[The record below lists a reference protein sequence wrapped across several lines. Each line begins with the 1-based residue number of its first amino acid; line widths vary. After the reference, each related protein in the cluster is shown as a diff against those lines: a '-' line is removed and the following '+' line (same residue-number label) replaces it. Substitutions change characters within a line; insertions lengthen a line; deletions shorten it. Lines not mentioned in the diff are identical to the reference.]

1 MTDLFLPSQC
11 DACGRAYLTPV
22 EGAAYAPCSLCG
34 GRTQITPGELYRA
47 EDADLFYRIESAVNT
62 GALTE
67 SQRIEI
73 TAELNNVAERTRAP
87 EPMLTRLIEV
97 LPSLRFLLYNLPTE
111 RDRLVRGMGMLLAI
125 VSGQLGRSRRSYRL
139 PSRESNQ
146 GLPTWLE
153 SATRE
158 SPADSS
164 S

>member
-1 MTDLFLPSQC
+1 MTDLLLPSRC
-11 DACGRAYLTPV
+11 NACRRAHLTPL
-22 EGAAYAPCSLCG
+22 ERTAYAPCPLCG

-67 SQRIEI
+67 SQRLEI
-73 TAELNNVAERTRAP
+73 TAELNNVAERKRAP
-87 EPMLTRLIEV
+87 EPMLARLIEM
-97 LPSLRFLLYNLPTE
+97 LPSLRFMLYGLPKE

-125 VSGQLGRSRRSYRL
+125 VSGQLGRSRWSNTL

-158 SPADSS
+158 PHADSS
-164 S
+164 